1 MILVV
6 SRVEVQEKE
15 EITSVAVVCQSSV
28 ARPGNSLGVVVC
40 QVGKEGRVGGDVQK
54 STPTSWTQT
63 WLSLDSDAR
72 SHFSASSKTWG
83 EKDTRDGMCFYS
95 LIMLSK
101 RENTF

>member
-40 QVGKEGRVGGDVQK
+40 QVGKEGRVGGDV
-54 STPTSWTQT
+54 
-63 WLSLDSDAR
+63 
-72 SHFSASSKTWG
+72 
-83 EKDTRDGMCFYS
+83 
-95 LIMLSK
+95 
-101 RENTF
+101 